1 MTTDKQVLPQQFHW
15 GSKAETLQSVMP
27 LLAETQVPDLYFFN
41 IKEWLAT
48 PNVVLAEISGTV
60 GTGLLA
66 VRSSALIEDGASSSM
81 AGAFESLLNVDGNN
95 RDDLTAAINSVVQ
108 SMTDDSYDQVL
119 VQKMVDSVAV
129 SGVIMTFDVFHG
141 APYYCIDYDDE
152 SGRTDTVTGGSGVHK
167 SLFIYRHTNDDMI
180 RSKRIALFLKLARE
194 LELITKCSALDVEF
208 VMNNAGQMFLVQV
221 RPIAAS
227 RKWHPVTER
236 RVKRQL
242 NFVERFV
249 LDRSK
254 KKDKVLGKRTILA
267 VMPDWNPAEIIG
279 TTPRPLASSLYRY
292 LITDSVWH
300 ESRSKMGYRELPSTE
315 LMVLINNHPYIDV
328 RNSFNSFIPASLND
342 DIGEKLINSWLK
354 RLDEYPEF
362 HDKVE
367 FDIVPT
373 CIDFCFDTDFYDRY
387 EGVLRD
393 DELQVYRDSL
403 TQLSRQCISGSS
415 LDEALASSD
424 DLSSQN
430 LLKVESGDPY
440 AQLSRA
446 SYLLHECKKIGT
458 FSFSIVAR
466 HAFIAES
473 LLRSAVKRGALTD
486 ERLNEFR
493 RSIRSVAGNMVID
506 YGEACS
512 EKSNQDNFLKK
523 YGHLRPGTYEIT
535 SLRYDE
541 RDDLFSG
548 GNLNDSTALSSTE
561 FLLTEEEQAAIKD
574 LLKESKLDVINSE
587 QLLEYATKA
596 ISGREHVK
604 FVFTR
609 VLSDALAALVYWGG
623 GHGLSR
629 DDLSFIDWRDIV
641 KSHSLPV
648 MDDVDRHYLLLAEA
662 GRTAMTA
669 AGTFML
675 AHIISDVR
683 DIYVATVNRST
694 PNFVGIGAV
703 ESSVVFLD
711 ANTSTNINIKDQ
723 IVCIEN
729 ADPGFDWIFT
739 KAPKALITKFG
750 GANSHMAVRCA
761 EMKLPAAIGC
771 GEQLFQRLII
781 AGTVDLNCAQKIVRP
796 LHVN

>member
-1 MTTDKQVLPQQFHW
+1 MTTDKLTLPQQFHW
-15 GSKAETLQSVMP
+15 GSKAETLQLVKP
-27 LLAETQVPDLYFFN
+27 LLAEAQVPDLYFFN
-41 IKEWLAT
+41 MKKWSAD
-48 PNVVLAEISGTV
+48 PNVILNEIANVV

-66 VRSSALIEDGASSSM
+66 VRSSAQIEDGGSDSM
-81 AGAFESLLNVDGNN
+81 AGAFDSLLNVDGSD
-95 RDDLTAAINSVVQ
+95 REQLTMSINQVVQ
-108 SMTDDSYDQVL
+108 SMTEDDLDQVL
-119 VQKMVDSVAV
+119 VQNMVGNVAV

-152 SGRTDTVTGGSGVHK
+152 SGRTDTITGGNGTHK
-167 SLFIYRHTNDDMI
+167 SLYLYRHTSDEMI
-180 RSKRIALFLKLARE
+180 RSRRVALFLKLARE
-194 LELITKCSALDVEF
+194 LEKITECSALDIEF
-208 VMNNAGQMFLVQV
+208 IMNNAGQMFLVQV
-221 RPIAAS
+221 RRIAAS

-249 LDRSK
+249 RDRSK
-254 KKDKVLGKRTILA
+254 KKDDLLGDRTILA

-279 TTPRPLASSLYRY
+279 TTPRLLASSLYRY

-300 ESRSKMGYRELPSTE
+300 ESRSHMGYRVLPNTE

-328 RNSFNSFIPASLND
+328 RNSFNSLLPASLD
-342 DIGEKLINSWLK
+342 DGIGEKLINAWLE
-354 RLDEYPEF
+354 RLDEHPEF

-367 FDIVPT
+367 FEIVPT
-373 CIDFCFDTDFYDRY
+373 CIDFCFEHDFNERY
-387 EGVLRD
+387 NGVLSD
-393 DELQVYRDSL
+393 KELRAFSDSL
-403 TQLSRQCISGSS
+403 TELSRQCISGET
-415 LDEALASSD
+415 LDQALADSD
-424 DLSSQN
+424 KLSTKDFP
-430 LLKVESGDPY
+430 KVESGDPY

-473 LLRSAVKRGALTD
+473 LLRSAVKRGALT
-486 ERLNEFR
+486 EKRLNDFK
-493 RSIRSVAGNMVID
+493 RSIRSVAGNMVIE
-506 YGEACS
+506 YGEACFDQN
-512 EKSNQDNFLKK
+512 KQNDFLRK

-548 GNLNDSTALSSTE
+548 GDLDSSAILTSPEFSLTGEERVAISELLN
-561 FLLTEEEQAAIKD
+561 
-574 LLKESKLDVINSE
+574 ESKLDVISPE
-587 QLLEYATKA
+587 QLLDYASKA

-604 FVFTR
+604 FIFTR
-609 VLSDALAALVYWGG
+609 ILSDALDALVRWGEE
-623 GHGLSR
+623 HGLSR
-629 DDLSFIDWRDIV
+629 DDLSYIDWQDIV

-648 MDDVDRHYLLLAEA
+648 MDDVDRHYLLLADD
-662 GRTAMTA
+662 GRKAMTV
-669 AGTFML
+669 AGTFKL

-703 ESSVVFLD
+703 ESRIIFLD
-711 ANTSTNINIKDQ
+711 ANTSTNINLKEH

-739 KAPKALITKFG
+739 KGPKALITKFG

-761 EMKLPAAIGC
+761 EMSLPAAIGC
-771 GEQLFQRLII
+771 GEQLFERLLS
-781 AGTVDLNCAQKIVRP
+781 AGSVDLNCAQKIVRP
-796 LHVN
+796 LHAG